1 MFCNNDTAQTPAL
14 APDFVTGVSCT
25 LGPQR
30 KEYKG
35 KRPPWLP
42 ATLPEVTQQHVRDV
56 FFSGTHGAE
65 TKLPAL
71 HGGGGGGQK
80 KQKGYM
86 AYPHAALALPTE
98 KQIGQVVKGEAKNSG
113 SFAVS
118 RDEVLAYFEGEWN
131 GKIGVRHK
139 VEEVLDRRTQRQ
151 EDGTLRWR

>member
-1 MFCNNDTAQTPAL
+1 M
-14 APDFVTGVSCT
+14 
-25 LGPQR
+25 
-30 KEYKG
+30 
-35 KRPPWLP
+35 
-42 ATLPEVTQQHVRDV
+42 TQQHVRDV
-56 FFSGTHGAE
+56 FFSGTHGSE

-71 HGGGGGGQK
+71 HAGGQK

-98 KQIGQVVKGEAKNSG
+98 KQIGQVVKGEARNSG

-118 RDEVLAYFEGEWN
+118 RDEVLAHFEGEWN

-139 VEEVLDRRTQRQ
+139 VEEVLDRRTRTQ